1 MTTML
6 WKFIREDEGAD
17 LIEYA
22 LIVGLIAF
30 AIVLAMDGLNT
41 SITGFFTNVGT
52 KLGELVH

>member
-1 MTTML
+1 MATML
-6 WKFIREDEGAD
+6 TRFAGEDEGAD

-30 AIVLAMDGLNT
+30 AVVLAMDGLNT
-41 SITGFFTNVGT
+41 SITRFFTNVGT